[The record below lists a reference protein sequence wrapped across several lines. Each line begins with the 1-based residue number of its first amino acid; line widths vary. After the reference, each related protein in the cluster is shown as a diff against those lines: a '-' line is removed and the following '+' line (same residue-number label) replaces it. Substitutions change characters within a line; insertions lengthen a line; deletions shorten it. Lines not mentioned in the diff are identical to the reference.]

1 MTERHPNAVPE
12 SKGTTIVK
20 FVLKDDP
27 EQTLDVVKESLT
39 KHGLM
44 VLRKRGY
51 VQATKLLQEQAK
63 NAADK
68 DEGLEEEETPEEE
81 SQEEESEESP
91 ATEAPKTPGRQRR
104 S

>member
-63 NAADK
+63 AAEK
-68 DEGLEEEETPEEE
+68 EEEVQAEP
-81 SQEEESEESP
+81 P
-91 ATEAPKTPGRQRR
+91 TEDAPRTPGRARKA
-104 S
+104 

>member
-39 KHGLM
+39 AHGLRT
-44 VLRKRGY
+44 LKKRGY
-51 VQATKLLQEQAK
+51 VQASKLLQELAK
-63 NAADK
+63 AA
-68 DEGLEEEETPEEE
+68 EPEEE
-81 SQEEESEESP
+81 VQKEP
-91 ATEAPKTPGRQRR
+91 PTEDAPRTPGRARKA
-104 S
+104 